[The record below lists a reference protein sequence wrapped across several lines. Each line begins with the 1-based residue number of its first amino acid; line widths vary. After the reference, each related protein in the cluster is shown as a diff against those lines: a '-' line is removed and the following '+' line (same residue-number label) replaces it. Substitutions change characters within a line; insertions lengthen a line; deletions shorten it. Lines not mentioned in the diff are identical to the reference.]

1 MLPRRKIEIYLA
13 VIHYYEYP
21 NVGILRE
28 IDDLFLK
35 FHNAH
40 PLPYPAK
47 SIAWGADFV
56 KGEMLT
62 LMPMCFIIYI

>member
-1 MLPRRKIEIYLA
+1 MLPRRKIEKHLA
-13 VIHYYEYP
+13 FVHYYEYP

-28 IDDLFLK
+28 IDDLLFEV
-35 FHNAH
+35 HNAH
-40 PLPYPAK
+40 PLSYPAK

-62 LMPMCFIIYI
+62 LMPMCLIIYI